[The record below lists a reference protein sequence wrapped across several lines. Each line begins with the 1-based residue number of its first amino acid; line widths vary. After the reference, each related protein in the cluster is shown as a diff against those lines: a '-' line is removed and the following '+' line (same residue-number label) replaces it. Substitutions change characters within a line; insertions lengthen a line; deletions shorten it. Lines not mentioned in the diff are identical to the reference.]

1 MEQESTNQT
10 TPQTETP
17 KRNKKKLITIGI
29 VASVL
34 IVGGITTAILLLNQQ
49 KDSSKHIASLNFNAD
64 NWSYDSDNNVYYQIG
79 IDYVQNVVSSDY
91 QSFGIYVPGEY
102 LDCTQNGDKYSCK
115 IDDSAEVN
123 GYTAST
129 APIVMPVNT
138 PGYSAQSAPT
148 SYSYKT
154 ASSYLEKGIIYLYA
168 GCRGRSSNMG
178 AGGTRLSGM
187 SDSGDNTGAPSGG
200 PSDGEK
206 PSGTPPSGEA
216 PSGTPPS
223 GEAPSGDG
231 APSGEMPSGGPSK
244 DSGSESSDDS
254 SSEIDFSTS
263 APYGVADLKAAI
275 RYIRYNGDLI
285 PGDKNEI
292 YAFGHSGGGAQSAI
306 LGASGDS
313 ELYAPYLEEMGAA
326 MKYDDGTA
334 ISDAIG
340 GVNAWCPITELQIAD
355 AAYEWNMG
363 QFASANTRADGTW
376 TKALSADLAKAYAEY
391 INNAG
396 FKLDGKSLTLES
408 SSDGYY
414 LSGSY
419 YDYII
424 SVIERS
430 LNNYLADNYSDNSS
444 RARYVASLGDW
455 VSYDSTTNKA
465 TVKSLAG
472 FVKSQKSATKSVGA
486 FDDLNRGQAENEVF
500 GDTDNNA
507 LHFDT
512 IMSELLNTNDYSSY
526 SDYDASVATE
536 YKNDISKTDSEGNDA
551 AKRVSIY
558 TPTDYILGKNNST
571 PATHWRI
578 RTGITQGDT
587 ALTTEANLALALNM
601 NSNVKD
607 VDFET
612 VWAQGHTQ
620 AERTGNATTN
630 FIEWIESLT
639 K

>member
-1 MEQESTNQT
+1 MEQEPISQT
-10 TPQTETP
+10 IPQTEKP
-17 KRNKKKLITIGI
+17 KRNKKKLIVIGI
-29 VASVL
+29 IAFAL
-34 IVGGITTAILLLNQQ
+34 ITGGITTAILLLNQQ
-49 KDSSKHIASLNFNAD
+49 NGSSKHTASLNFNSD
-64 NWSYDSDNNVYYQIG
+64 NWSYDSDNNVYYQISV
-79 IDYVQNVVSSDY
+79 DYVQNVVSSDY

-102 LDCTQNGDKYSCK
+102 LDCTKNGDKYSCR
-115 IDDSAEVN
+115 IDNSTEIN

-138 PGYSAQSAPT
+138 PGYSAQSAPS

-154 ASSYLEKGIIYLYA
+154 AASYLEKGIIYLYA

-178 AGGTRLSGM
+178 AGGTQLSGM
-187 SDSGDNTGAPSGG
+187 SDSGDSTGASNSG

-206 PSGTPPSGEA
+206 

-231 APSGEMPSGGPSK
+231 APSGEMPSGGPNN
-244 DSGSESSDDS
+244 GSDNKSSDSS
-254 SSEIDFSTS
+254 SSEIDFETS

-275 RYIRYNGDLI
+275 RYVRYNSDLI

-313 ELYAPYLEEMGAA
+313 ELYKPYLEEMGAA

-334 ISDAIG
+334 ISDAIS

-363 QFASANTRADGTW
+363 QFSTSNTRADSTW
-376 TKALSADLAKAYAEY
+376 TKALSNDLAKAFADY

-396 FKLDGKSLTLES
+396 LENDGKTLKLET

-419 YDYII
+419 YDYIL

-444 RARYVASLGDW
+444 RASYVASLGDW
-455 VSYDSTTNKA
+455 ASYDSTTNKA
-465 TVKSLAG
+465 TVKNLAG
-472 FVKSQKSATKSVGA
+472 FVNSQKSATKSVGA
-486 FDDLNRGQAENEVF
+486 FDDLERGQAENEVF

-512 IMSELLNTNDYSSY
+512 IMSDLLNANDYSSY
-526 SDYDASVATE
+526 SGYDTNVATE
-536 YKNDISKTDSEGNDA
+536 YKNDITKTDSQGNDA

-558 TPTDYILGKNNST
+558 TPTDFILGKNTAT

-578 RTGITQGDT
+578 RTGIMQGDT
-587 ALTTEANLALALNM
+587 ALTTEVNLALALNM

-620 AERTGNATTN
+620 AERSGNATMN

>member
-1 MEQESTNQT
+1 MEQEPISQT
-10 TPQTETP
+10 IPQTEKP
-17 KRNKKKLITIGI
+17 KRNKKKLIVIGI
-29 VASVL
+29 IAFAL
-34 IVGGITTAILLLNQQ
+34 IAGGITTAILLLNQQ
-49 KDSSKHIASLNFNAD
+49 NGSSKHIASLNFNSD

-79 IDYVQNVVSSDY
+79 VDYVQNVVSSDY

-102 LDCTQNGDKYSCK
+102 LDCTKNGDKYSCR
-115 IDDSAEVN
+115 IDNSTEIN

-138 PGYSAQSAPT
+138 PGYSAQSAPS

-154 ASSYLEKGIIYLYA
+154 VASYLEKGIIYLYA
-168 GCRGRSSNMG
+168 GCRGRSSSMG
-178 AGGTRLSGM
+178 AGGTQLSGM
-187 SDSGDNTGAPSGG
+187 SDSGDSTGASNSG
-200 PSDGEK
+200 PSDREK
-206 PSGTPPSGEA
+206 

-231 APSGEMPSGGPSK
+231 APSGEMPSGGPNN
-244 DSGSESSDDS
+244 DSDNKSSDSS
-254 SSEIDFSTS
+254 SSEIDFETS

-275 RYIRYNGDLI
+275 RYVRYNSGLI
-285 PGDKNEI
+285 PGNKNEI

-313 ELYAPYLEEMGAA
+313 ELYTPYLEEMGAA

-334 ISDAIG
+334 ISDAIS

-363 QFASANTRADGTW
+363 QFSISNTRADGTW
-376 TKALSADLAKAYAEY
+376 TKALSNDLAKAFADY

-396 FKLDGKSLTLES
+396 LENDGKTLKLET

-419 YDYII
+419 YDYIL

-444 RARYVASLGDW
+444 RASYVASLGDW
-455 VSYDSTTNKA
+455 ASYDSATNKA
-465 TVKSLAG
+465 TVKNLAG
-472 FVKSQKSATKSVGA
+472 FVNSQKSATKSVGA
-486 FDDLNRGQAENEVF
+486 FDDLERGQAENEVF

-512 IMSELLNTNDYSSY
+512 IMSNLLNNNDYSGY
-526 SDYDASVATE
+526 SGYDSDAASE
-536 YKNDISKTDSEGNDA
+536 YKNDIAKTDSQGNDA
-551 AKRVSIY
+551 MKRVSIY
-558 TPTDYILGKNNST
+558 TPTDFILGKNTAT

-587 ALTTEANLALALNM
+587 ALTTEVNLALALNM

-620 AERTGNATTN
+620 AERSGNATMN

>member
-1 MEQESTNQT
+1 MEQEPISQT
-10 TPQTETP
+10 IPQTEKP
-17 KRNKKKLITIGI
+17 KRNKKKLIVIGI
-29 VASVL
+29 IAFAL
-34 IVGGITTAILLLNQQ
+34 ITGGITTAILLLNQQ
-49 KDSSKHIASLNFNAD
+49 NGSSKHTASLNFNSD

-79 IDYVQNVVSSDY
+79 VDYVQNVVSSDY

-102 LDCTQNGDKYSCK
+102 LDCTKNGDKYSCR
-115 IDDSAEVN
+115 IDNSTEIN

-138 PGYSAQSAPT
+138 PGYSAQSAPS

-154 ASSYLEKGIIYLYA
+154 AASYLEKGIIYLYA

-178 AGGTRLSGM
+178 AGGTQLSGM
-187 SDSGDNTGAPSGG
+187 SDSGDSTGASNSG
-200 PSDGEK
+200 PSDGKK

-216 PSGTPPS
+216 PSG
-223 GEAPSGDG
+223 
-231 APSGEMPSGGPSK
+231 GPNN
-244 DSGSESSDDS
+244 GSDNKSSDSS
-254 SSEIDFSTS
+254 SSEIDFETS

-275 RYIRYNGDLI
+275 RYVRYNSDLI

-313 ELYAPYLEEMGAA
+313 ELYKPYLEEMGAA
-326 MKYDDGTA
+326 MEYDDGTA
-334 ISDAIG
+334 ISDAIS

-363 QFASANTRADGTW
+363 QFSTSNTRADGTW
-376 TKALSADLAKAYAEY
+376 TKALSNDLAKAFADY

-396 FKLDGKSLTLES
+396 LENDGKTLKLET

-419 YDYII
+419 YDYIL

-444 RARYVASLGDW
+444 RASYVASLGDW
-455 VSYDSTTNKA
+455 ASYDSTTNKA
-465 TVKSLAG
+465 TVKNLAG
-472 FVKSQKSATKSVGA
+472 FVNSQKSATKSVGA
-486 FDDLNRGQAENEVF
+486 FDDLERGQAENEVF

-512 IMSELLNTNDYSSY
+512 IMSDLLNANDYSSY
-526 SDYDASVATE
+526 SGYDTNVATE
-536 YKNDISKTDSEGNDA
+536 YKNDITKTDSQGNDA
-551 AKRVSIY
+551 TKRVSIY
-558 TPTDYILGKNNST
+558 TPTDFILGKNTAT

-578 RTGITQGDT
+578 RTGIMQGDT
-587 ALTTEANLALALNM
+587 ALTTEVNLALALNM

-620 AERTGNATTN
+620 AERSGNATTN

>member
-1 MEQESTNQT
+1 MDQELTNQA
-10 TPQTETP
+10 TPQTE
-17 KRNKKKLITIGI
+17 KLKKNNRKLIVIGAI
-29 VASVL
+29 AFVL
-34 IVGGITTAILLLNQQ
+34 IVSGITTAILLLNQQ
-49 KDSSKHIASLNFNAD
+49 NGSSKHTASLNFNSN
-64 NWSYDSDNNVYYQIG
+64 NWSYDSDNNIYYQIG
-79 IDYVQNVVSSDY
+79 VDYVQNVVSSDY
-91 QSFGIYVPGEY
+91 QSFGIYIPGEY
-102 LDCTQNGDKYSCK
+102 LDCIENGDKYSCK
-115 IDDSAEVN
+115 INDSTEVN

-129 APIVMPVNT
+129 APIVMPINT

-148 SYSYKT
+148 SYNYKT

-178 AGGTRLSGM
+178 AGGTHLSGM
-187 SDSGDNTGAPSGG
+187 SDSGDNTGKPSGG

-216 PSGTPPS
+216 PN
-223 GEAPSGDG
+223 GDS
-231 APSGEMPSGGPSK
+231 APSGEMPSGEPSNN
-244 DSGSESSDDS
+244 SNNESSDSS

-275 RYIRYNGDLI
+275 RYIRYNSDLI

-292 YAFGHSGGGAQSAI
+292 YAFGHSGGGAQSTI
-306 LGASGDS
+306 LGASGDN
-313 ELYAPYLEEMGAA
+313 ELFTPYLEEMGAA

-334 ISDAIG
+334 ISDAIS

-363 QFASANTRADGTW
+363 QFATTNTRADGTW
-376 TKALSADLAKAYAEY
+376 TKALSNDLAEAYAEY

-396 FKLDGKSLTLES
+396 FKLDGESLTLES
-408 SSDGYY
+408 SHDGYY
-414 LSGSY
+414 LNGSY
-419 YDYII
+419 YDYIL

-430 LNNYLADNYSDNSS
+430 LNNYLADNYGDNSS
-444 RARYVASLGDW
+444 RASYVESLGDW

-465 TVKSLAG
+465 TVNNLAG
-472 FVKSQKSATKSVGA
+472 FVNSQKSATKSVGA
-486 FDDLNRGQAENEVF
+486 FDDLDRGQAENEVF
-500 GDTDNNA
+500 GDTENNA

-512 IMSELLNTNDYSSY
+512 AVSELLNTNDYSNY
-526 SDYDASVATE
+526 SDYDTNVATE
-536 YKNDISKTDSEGNDA
+536 YKNDIAKTDSQGNDV

-558 TPTDYILGKNNST
+558 TPTDYILGKNDST

-578 RTGITQGDT
+578 RTGIKQGDT
-587 ALTTEANLALALNM
+587 ALTTEINLALALNM
-601 NSNVKD
+601 NSNIED

>member
-1 MEQESTNQT
+1 MESANQPTNQEN
-10 TPQTETP
+10 TEKP
-17 KRNKKKLITIGI
+17 KKDKKKLWLIGGLTIILIIGI
-29 VASVL
+29 A
-34 IVGGITTAILLLNQQ
+34 TTAIALLNSQ
-49 KDSSKHIASLNFNAD
+49 KESDAHTASLNFDSN
-64 NWSYDSDNNVYYQIG
+64 NWSYDPDNNVYYQIG
-79 IDYVQNVVSSDY
+79 VDYVQNVVSSDY

-102 LDCTQNGDKYSCK
+102 LDCNQNGEKYSCK
-115 IDDSAEVN
+115 IDNSTEIN

-138 PGYSAQSAPT
+138 PGYSAQSAPS
-148 SYSYKT
+148 SYNYKT
-154 ASSYLEKGIIYLYA
+154 AASYLEKGIIYLYA
-168 GCRGRSSNMG
+168 GCRGRSSNIG
-178 AGGTRLSGM
+178 AGGTQLSGM
-187 SDSGDNTGAPSGG
+187 SDSDDSTGASNSG
-200 PSDGEK
+200 PSDGGK
-206 PSGTPPSGEA
+206 PSGTPPSGE
-216 PSGTPPS
+216 
-223 GEAPSGDG
+223 
-231 APSGEMPSGGPSK
+231 MPSGGPNN
-244 DSGSESSDDS
+244 DSDNKSSDSS
-254 SSEIDFSTS
+254 SSEIDFETS

-275 RYIRYNGDLI
+275 RYVRYNSGLI
-285 PGDKNEI
+285 PGNKNEI

-313 ELYAPYLEEMGAA
+313 ELYTPYLEEMGAA

-334 ISDAIG
+334 ISDAIS

-363 QFASANTRADGTW
+363 QFSTSNTRAGGTW
-376 TKALSADLAKAYAEY
+376 TKALSNDLAKAFADY

-396 FKLDGKSLTLES
+396 LENDGKTLKLET

-419 YDYII
+419 YDYIL

-444 RARYVASLGDW
+444 RASYVASLGDW
-455 VSYDSTTNKA
+455 VSFDSTTNKA
-465 TVKSLAG
+465 TVKNLAG
-472 FVKSQKSATKSVGA
+472 FVNSQKSATKSVGA
-486 FDDLNRGQAENEVF
+486 FDDLERGQAENEVF

-512 IMSELLNTNDYSSY
+512 IMSDLLNANDYSSY
-526 SDYDASVATE
+526 SGYDTNVATE
-536 YKNDISKTDSEGNDA
+536 YKNDITKTDSQGNDA

-558 TPTDYILGKNNST
+558 TPTDFILGKNTAT

-587 ALTTEANLALALNM
+587 ALTTEVNLALALNM

-612 VWAQGHTQ
+612 VWTQGHTQ
-620 AERTGNATTN
+620 AERSGNATTN

>member
-34 IVGGITTAILLLNQQ
+34 VVGGITTAILLLNQQ

-79 IDYVQNVVSSDY
+79 VDYVQNVVSSDY

-178 AGGTRLSGM
+178 AGGTHLSGM

-206 PSGTPPSGEA
+206 PSGS
-216 PSGTPPS
+216 PPS
-223 GEAPSGDG
+223 GEAPSGDN
-231 APSGEMPSGGPSK
+231 APSGEMPSGGPSN
-244 DSGSESSDDS
+244 DSNSESSDS
-254 SSEIDFSTS
+254 SSEIDFETS

-275 RYIRYNGDLI
+275 RYIRYNSDLI

-313 ELYAPYLEEMGAA
+313 ELYIPYLEEMGAA

-334 ISDAIG
+334 ISDAIS

-363 QFASANTRADGTW
+363 QFASTNTRADGTW
-376 TKALSADLAKAYAEY
+376 TKALSADLAKAYAKY

-396 FKLDGKSLTLES
+396 FKLDGESLTLES

-430 LNNYLADNYSDNSS
+430 LNNYLADNYSDNNS
-444 RARYVASLGDW
+444 RASYVASLGDW